1 MFTDMNEFFSS
12 SEQETA
18 RLGRAIGDS
27 LEAGTVLGLVGSLG
41 AGKTRL
47 TQAIG
52 SSLGIADGQV
62 VSPTFTIAVPH
73 EGRLAL
79 LHLDAYRIEQ
89 PEEVDELGLDELAE
103 EGVVLIVEWADRI
116 EKYLPPLDLELSIE
130 PTGSDS
136 RVFRFSART
145 ERGSQLRDAVAKRLA
160 PSSGE

>member
-1 MFTDMNEFFSS
+1 MIEFVSS

-18 RLGRAIGDS
+18 RLGREIGDS
-27 LEAGTVLGLVGSLG
+27 LEPGTVLGLIGTLG

-73 EGRLAL
+73 EGRLAF

-89 PEEVDELGLDELAE
+89 PLEVDELGLDELAE
-103 EGVVLIVEWADRI
+103 DGVVLIVEWADRI
-116 EKYLPPLDLELSIE
+116 TKYLPPLDLEISIE
-130 PTGSDS
+130 PAGPDS
-136 RVFRFSART
+136 RVFRLRALT
-145 ERGSQLRDAVAKRLA
+145 DRGGQLCDAIAKRLDLA
-160 PSSGE
+160 TGE